1 MNVHKEL
8 YKLFYQATRI
18 SRAKLLDRYQGFDCP
33 LDYSLDAIRM
43 AYRYGLDGIDID
55 DLFKA
60 QAAAA
65 TVMVRRQKPEFQQSQ
80 RLLDAI
86 TKRKEA
92 LA

>member
-8 YKLFYQATRI
+8 YKLFYQAERLSSAI
-18 SRAKLLDRYQGFDCP
+18 LLGKYHGYKCA
-33 LDYSLDAIRM
+33 LDYSQDAIRM

-60 QAAAA
+60 QAAAT
-65 TVMVRRQKPEFQQSQ
+65 TVMVRRKKPEFQQSQ

-86 TKRKEA
+86 DKRKEA

>member
-8 YKLFYQATRI
+8 YKLFYQAERI
-18 SRAKLLDRYQGFDCP
+18 SKAKFFGRYHGYKCP
-33 LDYSLDAIRM
+33 LDSSQDAIRM

-60 QAAAA
+60 QAAAT
-65 TVMVRRQKPEFQQSQ
+65 TVMVRRRKPEFQQSE

-86 TKRKEA
+86 AKREEV